1 MDEMNKDTMEDSS
14 PSVTLTVGQLKALI
28 RGELAKA
35 LSTNGHGDRLLDAQ
49 EAARLLSV
57 TTDWLYRNAR
67 KLPFSRKL
75 GRKMLRFS
83 SQAIQRYLATRKI
96 G

>member
-1 MDEMNKDTMEDSS
+1 MDDSTLA
-14 PSVTLTVGQLKALI
+14 VTLTVGQLKDLI
-28 RGELAKA
+28 KEGVQTAM
-35 LSTNGHGDRLLDAQ
+35 NGNASDRLLDAP
-49 EAARLLSV
+49 EAARLLCV
-57 TTDWLYRNAR
+57 TTDWLYRNAK

-83 SQAIQRYLATRKI
+83 SQGIQRYLATRNI